1 MVERKTAHQGIVI
14 TLRSVKYSKSLLP
27 DSEETTFVVSGPKTS
42 RKIILKDC
50 NRFQIN
56 CQFPNGWV
64 TSELNRELF
73 LTLSFNNY
81 SERWKTD

>member
-14 TLRSVKYSKSLLP
+14 TLRSVKYFKSLLP

-50 NRFQIN
+50 NKFQIN
-56 CQFPNGWV
+56 CQFPKWLGHV
-64 TSELNRELF
+64 GA
-73 LTLSFNNY
+73 
-81 SERWKTD
+81 KP